1 MTKELTANPF
11 QNGMAITPNQS
22 GAMVEIEQSRSVA
35 EAQAAIA
42 IAKRFPRNQI
52 ECMDKILN
60 ACTRQ
65 SLAESALYTYFR
77 GGTDITGPSI
87 RLAEAIAQAWG
98 NLDFGIRELEQK
110 NGASTVEAYAWDME
124 SNTRQTKIFQVKHW
138 RSTKKGGYQLSD
150 PRDIYEHIANNAARR
165 LRACILGVIPGDVV
179 EAAVNQCNLT
189 LKTKAD
195 VTPERIANLLEKFS
209 AFGVTKK
216 QIEERIQRRIDAITP
231 ALMVSLGK
239 IYNSLKDGMSAPA
252 DWFTPGE
259 SAKTDKKGTD
269 GLKDKL
275 KGQKKADKK
284 TEPTPLEKYAALS
297 ESDPGG
303 ILAALPQGDQSDL
316 YKPKKLP
323 GNGNGEHSAQQ
334 KDASNHVEKPET
346 VAEKFARLVS
356 EKGDGELASMV
367 PGYLAHCASKTA
379 KTENQ
384 VKAKAVDSFDSFW
397 EHFGIWAAKAQ
408 EGENAAGESTDTGS
422 QAEKPESDQER
433 WDNHFRQKWVNLRKP
448 GFADFVHKNA
458 ADFRQSSDEL
468 KAEAREKWV
477 SFYPAINPPKC
488 LGAEKSTAQ
497 KVADEAMAGAACNQV
512 DENLANLSEY
522 KEYLDAEEIDPTM
535 ASEAKMKVFGQ
546 NREPRNRIELEQILK
561 AFNRMVDEKSGGP
574 AL

>member
-1 MTKELTANPF
+1 
-11 QNGMAITPNQS
+11 
-22 GAMVEIEQSRSVA
+22 
-35 EAQAAIA
+35 
-42 IAKRFPRNQI
+42 
-52 ECMDKILN
+52 MDKILN

-284 TEPTPLEKYAALS
+284 T
-297 ESDPGG
+297 D
-303 ILAALPQGDQSDL
+303 
-316 YKPKKLP
+316 
-323 GNGNGEHSAQQ
+323 
-334 KDASNHVEKPET
+334 
-346 VAEKFARLVS
+346 
-356 EKGDGELASMV
+356 
-367 PGYLAHCASKTA
+367 
-379 KTENQ
+379 
-384 VKAKAVDSFDSFW
+384 
-397 EHFGIWAAKAQ
+397 
-408 EGENAAGESTDTGS
+408 S

-433 WDNHFRQKWVNLRKP
+433 WDNHFRQKWINLRKA

-458 ADFRQSSDEL
+458 ADFRQSSDAL
-468 KAEAREKWV
+468 KAEAMEKWA
-477 SFYPAINPPKC
+477 SFYEGVAPPKC
-488 LGAEKSTAQ
+488 LHVVGDVAKEAEKSISQ
-497 KVADEAMAGAACNQV
+497 QVADEVMAGAACNQT
-512 DENLANLSEY
+512 DPNLADLPEY
-522 KEYLDAEEIDPTM
+522 QEYMQCEDLDTAL
-535 ASEAKMKVFGQ
+535 ASEAKVKVFGE
-546 NREPRNRIELEQILK
+546 NREPKNKIELEQVLK
-561 AFNRMVDEKSGGP
+561 AFNRLVDERNNEIVF
-574 AL
+574 